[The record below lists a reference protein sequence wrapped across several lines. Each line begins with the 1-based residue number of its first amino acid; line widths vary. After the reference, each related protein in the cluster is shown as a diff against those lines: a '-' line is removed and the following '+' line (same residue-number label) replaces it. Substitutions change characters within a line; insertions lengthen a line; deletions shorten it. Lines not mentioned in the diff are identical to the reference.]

1 MRQLVYL
8 SLIAI
13 AFVCIFN
20 SSVMAEQGMI
30 DESDIESLIRRTFEV
45 YANLYKDPRN
55 VIDFNAE
62 PIKPEYYPGKGDYAT
77 AESLERLLNSVF
89 TENMLEMLER
99 DFDAYYKI
107 EEGNVIFRNNY
118 DRKYS
123 YALPESVLDNTQI
136 VYNRENEAYVIT
148 TYIQH
153 SRFFT
158 ETRPGILVCT

>member
-1 MRQLVYL
+1 
-8 SLIAI
+8 
-13 AFVCIFN
+13 
-20 SSVMAEQGMI
+20 
-30 DESDIESLIRRTFEV
+30 
-45 YANLYKDPRN
+45 
-55 VIDFNAE
+55 
-62 PIKPEYYPGKGDYAT
+62 
-77 AESLERLLNSVF
+77 
-89 TENMLEMLER
+89 MLEMLER